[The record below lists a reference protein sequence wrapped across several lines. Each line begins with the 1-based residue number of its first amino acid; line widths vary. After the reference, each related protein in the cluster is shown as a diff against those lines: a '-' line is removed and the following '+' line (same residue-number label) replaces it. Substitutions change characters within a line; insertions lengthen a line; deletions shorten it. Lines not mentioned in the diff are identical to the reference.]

1 MDPLDAPQ
9 RDVPPSRRPRRQAE
23 SRGGLWMVVGIGAVM
38 LAGILYLHRADFGF
52 GPGSGDVQRYDNGGA
67 TADAG
72 LDSSMTPGGG
82 AMPGMGARKPVDDP
96 ELQMAEPLQEERY
109 AAPVTHVTVT
119 EACRALRKS
128 RSELR
133 AELKKSQAA
142 ERKADLQDELNYVES
157 RGTQRGC
164 WSGGAS

>member
-1 MDPLDAPQ
+1 
-9 RDVPPSRRPRRQAE
+9 
-23 SRGGLWMVVGIGAVM
+23 MVIGIGAVM
-38 LAGILYLHRADFGF
+38 LVCILYLHRADFGI
-52 GPGSGDVQRYDNGGA
+52 GPGPGDVQRLDDGGA

-72 LDSSMTPGGG
+72 LDPTMTPDGR
-82 AMPGMGARKPVDDP
+82 AMPGMAARKPVDDP
-96 ELQMAEPLQEERY
+96 KLQMAAPLQEERY

-119 EACRALRKS
+119 EACRALGKS

-142 ERKADLQDELNYVES
+142 GRKAELQDELDYVES